1 MTADGDDVWFVAR
14 ELKAILED
22 VDRDLGIKAD
32 PGRGP
37 TESDLVVQL
46 NNKDEVANL
55 YLVVM
60 SLSRTTRLDRVLR
73 RRLRDVGAKIKA
85 LHGGEIP
92 TPVCRMGDITCP
104 HCGRG
109 LAYPVLKGAD
119 ALVKSDTICP
129 HCLKPLNETD
139 AEKRRR

>member
-1 MTADGDDVWFVAR
+1 MTADGDDVWCVAR

-22 VDRDLGIKAD
+22 VDGDLGIKAD
-32 PGRGP
+32 PGRGL
-37 TESDLVVQL
+37 TESELVVQL

-73 RRLRDVGAKIKA
+73 RRLRDMGAKIKA
-85 LHGGEIP
+85 LHGGETP

-109 LAYPVLKGAD
+109 LACPVPKGAD
-119 ALVKSDTICP
+119 ALVKSDSICP
-129 HCLKPLNETD
+129 HCMKPFYETD
-139 AEKRRR
+139 AEKKRR

>member
-1 MTADGDDVWFVAR
+1 MTSDGDDVWYVAR

-32 PGRGP
+32 LGRGHS
-37 TESDLVVQL
+37 ESELVVLL
-46 NNKDEVANL
+46 NNKVEVAYL
-55 YLVVM
+55 YLSVM

-73 RRLRDVGAKIKA
+73 RRLRDVGAKMIA

-92 TPVCRMGDITCP
+92 APVRRVDDITCP
-104 HCGRG
+104 HCGRR
-109 LAYPVLKGAD
+109 LAIPALKGAD
-119 ALVKSDTICP
+119 KRDLICP

-139 AEKRRR
+139 GEKKRR